1 MINVIILSVLEPVAD
16 DNGYQVFLIKVSSEV
31 SMCKTDIF
39 KCHSHPHFER
49 NSENVDDI
57 KINIKEYQ

>member
-1 MINVIILSVLEPVAD
+1 
-16 DNGYQVFLIKVSSEV
+16 
-31 SMCKTDIF
+31 MCKTDIF

-57 KINIKEYQ
+57 KINVKEYQ